1 MIGGFDTRPFS
12 AKAMLA
18 FRDKLINRRHVLS
31 TAGPC
36 GLAASLAL
44 HLVAHLPPFPPTA
57 FSSSSSSSIEMQ
69 IMEVQSPVIE
79 IVRRIFS
86 REKNKKEYYVVTCSH
101 SKGHPF

>member
-12 AKAMLA
+12 AKAVLA

-44 HLVAHLPPFPPTA
+44 HLVAHLPPFPT
-57 FSSSSSSSIEMQ
+57 SLLSSSSSIEMQ
-69 IMEVQSPVIE
+69 IMEL
-79 IVRRIFS
+79 
-86 REKNKKEYYVVTCSH
+86 
-101 SKGHPF
+101 